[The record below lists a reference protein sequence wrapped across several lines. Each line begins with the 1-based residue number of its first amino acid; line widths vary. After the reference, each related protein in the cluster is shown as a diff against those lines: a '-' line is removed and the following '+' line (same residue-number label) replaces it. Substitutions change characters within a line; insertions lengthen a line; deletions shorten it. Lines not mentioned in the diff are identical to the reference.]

1 MLVDCPSSIQTEV
14 RGWESACWRWPHT
27 GQCVLREISGESVKQ
42 FRFLC
47 LADKESAV
55 FQTISNVKHINPV
68 IHLQKNEIL
77 IKHLKLKLNVCSFPL
92 HFFHIFALRIRNYH
106 LCVIGLISFDFIQS
120 SPICALS
127 ASDELLCIIVCD
139 NSLCSWKLRSCIHC
153 WWVHLCYYQF
163 ASFQHLSFGTV
174 FDNKSLSESLIVN
187 AAFQQTLWS
196 VAPICSGGGVAQGK
210 FDNWL
215 LCPRNVK
222 C

>member
-1 MLVDCPSSIQTEV
+1 MLVDCPPSIQTEV

-55 FQTISNVKHINPV
+55 NVKHINPV

-77 IKHLKLKLNVCSFPL
+77 IKNLKLKLSACSFPL
-92 HFFHIFALRIRNYH
+92 HFFHIFALRIKNYH
-106 LCVIGLISFDFIQS
+106 LCVIGLISFDFIQ
-120 SPICALS
+120 LS
-127 ASDELLCIIVCD
+127 ELLSIIVCD
-139 NSLCSWKLRSCIHC
+139 NSLCSRKLRSCIHC
-153 WWVHLCYYQF
+153 WGVHLCYYQF
-163 ASFQHLSFGTV
+163 ASFQHLSCGTV
-174 FDNKSLSESLIVN
+174 FDNKSLSDSLIVN

-215 LCPRNVK
+215 LCPRNVI